1 MQVRV
6 RKSSKENYQQLLSD
20 IGETNRKASLVT
32 FELGSLGHSLPT
44 CYKSL
49 RKTLPNICIFTR
61 SDTCKLFDNTARIV
75 ISTFYT
81 QFFLARKIYIGLQ
94 IDLYFHVD
102 SNPIP
107 IILYSFFLVFF
118 PLFYYCLIVF
128 LRLFCTTICILLPL
142 PNSCLLY
149 RSICMLILCPRTL
162 SLISL
167 SFFLSLFF

>member
-94 IDLYFHVD
+94 IDLYFHVV

-118 PLFYYCLIVF
+118 PLFY
-128 LRLFCTTICILLPL
+128 
-142 PNSCLLY
+142 
-149 RSICMLILCPRTL
+149 
-162 SLISL
+162 
-167 SFFLSLFF
+167 